1 MVQSIFWVNHIQP
14 ELQLTQA
21 LAINVRM
28 AVSNFRTGRMGRMI
42 FSSVKANSR
51 MHQNRMFRVSS
62 RLAMTPVIT
71 GGITVAPGYFLLFSF
86 IIQLVVVLVA
96 GPEWPSAQWCTQCL
110 QLRHRVTG
118 RSPAWPGPAASARC

>member
-51 MHQNRMFRVSS
+51 MHQNIMFRVSS
-62 RLAMTPVIT
+62 RLAITPVIT
-71 GGITVAPGYFLLFSF
+71 GGITVTPGYFF

-96 GPEWPSAQWCTQCL
+96 GPEWPSAQWYKRCP

-118 RSPAWPGPAASARC
+118 RSPAWPGPAALARC

>member
-28 AVSNFRTGRMGRMI
+28 AVSNFRTRGMGRMI

-51 MHQNRMFRVSS
+51 MHQNIMFRVSS

-71 GGITVAPGYFLLFSF
+71 GGITVAPGIFLLFSWLLF
-86 IIQLVVVLVA
+86 LLLGLNGGQRNGVHNVFN
-96 GPEWPSAQWCTQCL
+96 
-110 QLRHRVTG
+110 
-118 RSPAWPGPAASARC
+118 